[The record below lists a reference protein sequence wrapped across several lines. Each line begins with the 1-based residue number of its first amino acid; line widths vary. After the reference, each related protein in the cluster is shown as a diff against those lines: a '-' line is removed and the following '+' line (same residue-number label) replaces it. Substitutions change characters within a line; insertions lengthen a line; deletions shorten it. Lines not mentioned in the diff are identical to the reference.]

1 MEIMMNEM
9 SEKIKSLEAAKKQD
23 VDHMKQP
30 SFGGANESTDAHTN
44 FNPGETGN
52 QQISQYNPGE
62 AYSQDLSNC

>member
-1 MEIMMNEM
+1 
-9 SEKIKSLEAAKKQD
+9 
-23 VDHMKQP
+23 MKQP